1 MSTTKQ
7 IITSGSYSKSGK
19 GNFTAYTA
27 NGTQFFVPAR
37 MMEALGYSVDKLP
50 TFPLYAFSATKKI
63 GVFIAG
69 TTDLQM
75 EADGVTPVQVERSEI
90 TALFNDKKAFAEV
103 ANAEFGLD
111 LELRE
116 HRRTLATSAGLDEKA
131 VEALLAQS
139 F

>member
-7 IITSGSYSKSGK
+7 IIVSGAYAKSAT

-37 MMEALGYSVDKLP
+37 MMEQLGLKAGELP
-50 TFPLYAFSATKKI
+50 TFPLYGFSATKTI
-63 GVFIAG
+63 GVFVAG
-69 TTDLQM
+69 TTDLAM
-75 EADGVTPVQVERSEI
+75 EDDGVTPKQQQRDEI
-90 TALFNDKKAFAEV
+90 TALFKDKASFAEV

-116 HRRTLATSAGLDEKA
+116 HRRALATTAGLNEEA
-131 VEALLAQS
+131 VEALLAVS